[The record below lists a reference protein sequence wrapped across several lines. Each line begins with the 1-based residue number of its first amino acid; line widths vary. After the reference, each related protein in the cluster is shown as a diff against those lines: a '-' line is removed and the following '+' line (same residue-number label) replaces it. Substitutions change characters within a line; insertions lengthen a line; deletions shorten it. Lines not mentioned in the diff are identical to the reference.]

1 MAARQLSDGNDD
13 GTVLGQDGTDK
24 IGFYGKTPA
33 AQRSAAA
40 QATSLVS
47 ATAWASVH
55 HSALI
60 EIMNTLTAAGL
71 WKGSA

>member
-13 GTVLGQDGTDK
+13 GTVVGQDATDK
-24 IGFYGKTPA
+24 VGFYGKTPI
-33 AQRSAAA
+33 AQRAGAA

-47 ATAWASVH
+47 ATSYS
-55 HSALI
+55 SAHNAALV
-60 EIMNTLTAAGL
+60 EIMDTLTAAGI

>member
-1 MAARQLSDGNDD
+1 MTVKQLSDGNSD
-13 GTVLGQDGTDK
+13 GAVLGQSATDK

-33 AQRSAAA
+33 AQRAGAA

-47 ATAWASVH
+47 GTSWTSDHAA
-55 HSALI
+55 ALL
-60 EIMNTLTAAGL
+60 EVMNTLTAAGL